1 VLEYIEVEPSDI
13 ELANQLAHEVLGRTL
28 DELPPQTRKLLSLV
42 YDWVTQQCEAE
53 KINQRDFRFSRRE
66 VRDATGW
73 GNTQLK
79 IHFKRLEDMEYVL
92 LHRGGR
98 GQSFIYELVYHG
110 QGELGECF
118 FNGLLSEENLTNKG
132 KWSGSNGKLSG
143 SSRPQVGTV
152 SGGSRSAKTPL
163 QASDTVDIEE
173 LIEKV
178 TEKDLLEK
186 NKKVP
191 SGDSL
196 PLMVMS

>member
-1 VLEYIEVEPSDI
+1 MV
-13 ELANQLAHEVLGRTL
+13 TL
-28 DELPPQTRKLLSLV
+28 NYHHK
-42 YDWVTQQCEAE
+42 
-53 KINQRDFRFSRRE
+53 KIKQRDFRFSRRDI
-66 VRDATGW
+66 RDATGW

-79 IHFKRLEDMEYVL
+79 IHFKRLEEMEYLL

-118 FNGLLSEENLTNKG
+118 FNGLLSEENLTNSG
-132 KWSGSNGKLSG
+132 QWSGVNTKQSG

-173 LIEKV
+173 LIEKSV
-178 TEKDLLEK
+178 KKDLLAENK
-186 NKKVP
+186 NSP
-191 SGDSL
+191 SSNSL